1 MKKRTKEEE
10 EPLLERI
17 LSPEERVKRAEEIYY
32 RRKLNNKDIRVSSSN
47 VNSRNEKK
55 QFSLYRKMIL
65 QILICIVIYVIFY
78 LIKNTNYIF
87 SQDVINKTQEF
98 LKTDIN
104 FEQITKQVTEFW
116 NNNRENFGFLGT
128 WFGSDNNQENV
139 NTNQVNNDQNNLSNE
154 QVDGA
159 SDANNNEKNNNVAE
173 NQTTEQTNHTG
184 NDNTNEQINNT
195 SNTNEQMNQAVANNT
210 NTQIG
215 IGGASS
221 DEKTVET
228 SSNGNTKKTQMELDA
243 EYIKK
248 NFSMQLPVKGTIT
261 SHYGLREATEI
272 VSANHQ
278 GIDIGVNIGT
288 TVVASMEGTVSVVSD
303 EGEYGTHIKIVNKD
317 VTTIYAHCS
326 KILVKEGAKVEKGQK
341 IALSG
346 NTGKTTG
353 PHLHFEIRRNER
365 TVDPELILKW
375 S

>member
-1 MKKRTKEEE
+1 M
-10 EPLLERI
+10 ERI

-32 RRKLNNKDIRVSSSN
+32 RRKLNNRDIRVSSSN
-47 VNSRNEKK
+47 VNSRNEKR

-116 NNNRENFGFLGT
+116 NNNGQNFGFLGT
-128 WFGSDNNQENV
+128 WFGGDNKQENRENV
-139 NTNQVNNDQNNLSNE
+139 NTEQENDEQNNINQQTEGTLDVNHNEQNNDVAGDKS
-154 QVDGA
+154 
-159 SDANNNEKNNNVAE
+159 SD
-173 NQTTEQTNHTG
+173 QTNNIT
-184 NDNTNEQINNT
+184 DDKTNEQSSNT
-195 SNTNEQMNQAVANNT
+195 SNTNEQTNQAAANNT
-210 NTQIG
+210 NEQVG
-215 IGGASS
+215 MGGASS

-228 SSNGNTKKTQMELDA
+228 SSNGNTNKTQMELDA

-261 SHYGLREATEI
+261 SHYGPREATEI

-278 GIDIGVNIGT
+278 GIDIGVSIGT
-288 TVVASMEGTVSVVSD
+288 TIVASMDGTVSVVSD
-303 EGEYGTHIKIVNKD
+303 EGEYGTHVKIVNKD

-326 KILVKEGAKVEKGQK
+326 KILVKEGAKVKKGQK